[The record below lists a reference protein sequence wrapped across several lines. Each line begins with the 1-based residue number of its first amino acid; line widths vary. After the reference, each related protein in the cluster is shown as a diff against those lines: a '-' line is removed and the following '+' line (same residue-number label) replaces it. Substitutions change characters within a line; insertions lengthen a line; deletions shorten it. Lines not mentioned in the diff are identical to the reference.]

1 MATLLNIRLSKEDA
15 ARVAKLRRKGI
26 IVSDLVRSAL
36 REECD
41 RQLDTPPASPADLLE
56 WLHNKYP
63 APTTRKSRR
72 VDTTDRKQ
80 VAAFMRSRLKKRS
93 AARKLP

>member
-15 ARVAKLRRKGI
+15 ALVAKLRRKGI
-26 IVSDLVRSAL
+26 IVSDLVRAL

-63 APTTRKSRR
+63 APAIRKPRR
-72 VDTTDRKQ
+72 IDTADRKQ